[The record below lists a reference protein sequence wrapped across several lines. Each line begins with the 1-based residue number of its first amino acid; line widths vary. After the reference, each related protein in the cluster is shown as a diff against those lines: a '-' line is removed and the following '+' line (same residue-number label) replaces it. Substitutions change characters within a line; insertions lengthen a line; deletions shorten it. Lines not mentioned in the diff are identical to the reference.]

1 MINKKIDKI
10 KEFSPEQLSE
20 FVPNNLVETIEYLKV
35 AFPPK
40 LPTLKMSDREIWI
53 EVGKQQIIEY
63 LESKEKNNNVFP

>member
-40 LPTLKMSDREIWI
+40 LPTLEMSDREIWI

>member
-20 FVPNNLVETIEYLKV
+20 FVPSNLVETIEYLKV

-40 LPTLKMSDREIWI
+40 LPTLEMSDREIWI
-53 EVGKQQIIEY
+53 EVGKQFIINY
-63 LESKEKNNNVFP
+63 LEDKEKNRDVFS